1 METRF
6 IATGFS
12 SHTAEQD
19 MGTVCNLEAIRCERS
34 FRRSTVESSPLQTA
48 SALWALSL
56 KAQLFWVEYS
66 LAQARFHAK
75 LLRLDL

>member
-1 METRF
+1 
-6 IATGFS
+6 
-12 SHTAEQD
+12 

-34 FRRSTVESSPLQTA
+34 FRQSMAASFPLQMA
-48 SALWALSL
+48 SALWVLSL

-75 LLRLDL
+75 LLRIDS

>member
-1 METRF
+1 M
-6 IATGFS
+6 GFS
-12 SHTAEQD
+12 SHIVESE

-34 FRRSTVESSPLQTA
+34 FRRSTVESSHLQTV